1 METQRKI
8 LKKSDILRTMT
19 KRATDKYAMMIAL
32 SFGICMPFVVML
44 FAANWIW
51 SDVNRLAG
59 FVFGI
64 IPCGAIPVLLVG
76 GFRQVYEMHQKRKS
90 LLHGDVTIITD
101 VLTEIRKYEETY
113 YDHSTH
119 RMHKIVYDVFEFAR
133 GNIFTMRVGLWT
145 HAEKNRARDQF
156 GVGESF
162 ILAVYQ
168 KKSWELQMIYPEA
181 LYEYVDDSIAE
192 EKDARR

>member
-8 LKKSDILRTMT
+8 LKKSDILRTMA

-32 SFGICMPFVVML
+32 SFGICVPFIVML

-51 SDVNRLAG
+51 SEVNRLAG

-64 IPCGAIPVLLVG
+64 IPCGVIPVLLVG

-90 LLHGDVTIITD
+90 ILQGDVTIMTD
-101 VLTEIRKYEETY
+101 VMTENRQCEETY

-119 RMHKIVYDVFEFAR
+119 RMRKYLYDVFEFAR
-133 GNIFTMRVGLWT
+133 GNTFTMKEGLWT
-145 HAEKNRARDQF
+145 HAEKKRARDQF
-156 GVGESF
+156 CVGESF

-181 LYEYVDDSIAE
+181 LYEYEDDSTTE
-192 EKDARR
+192 EKDAGR